1 MNKYM
6 KCRLLFLSL
15 LMLGITNAF
24 CQFNSTTDL
33 FDLAKMKSGVRN
45 RRISSYDRTGGN
57 NDRLVNIKPG
67 EKITIATIEG
77 AGVISHIWMTIAP
90 RFDKASRN
98 DIILRMYW
106 DGNTYPSVE
115 APIGPFFGQ
124 GWQEQYIFSSLP
136 LTAGPDKGSALASY
150 FTMPFAKGA
159 RIEIENQSGVELKAF
174 YFYIDYLEMKELPP
188 DMGRFHAWYN
198 HSLVRPKAE
207 QTEKNLTG
215 EDNYVFADIKG
226 KGKFVGIN
234 YYVHNP
240 SSSWYG
246 EGDDMFFIDGEKK
259 PSLLGTGTEDFF
271 NTSWCPKEVFM
282 HPYFGYARVSN
293 EVGWLGRAHAY
304 RFFITDP
311 IYFQSSLK
319 ATIEHGNANDRTLD
333 IATVA
338 YWYQD
343 KAAPLPVAPTKE
355 MRQPKPFIS
364 GADID
369 RWRKAW
375 REKMG
380 VDPGL
385 WGNEKN

>member
-1 MNKYM
+1 M
-6 KCRLLFLSL
+6 RTIRFQLLL
-15 LMLGITNAF
+15 LTALLLGITNGYS
-24 CQFNSTTDL
+24 QFNATTDL
-33 FDLAKMKSGVRN
+33 FDLAKMKSGVHN
-45 RRISSYDRTGGN
+45 RRISSYDKEGGN

-67 EKITIATIEG
+67 EKVTIANITG

-106 DGNTYPSVE
+106 DGNAYPSVE
-115 APIGPFFGQ
+115 SPIGPFFGQ
-124 GWQEQYIFSSLP
+124 GWQEQYIFSSMP
-136 LTAGPDKGSALASY
+136 LTAGPDKGSALTSY

-174 YFYIDYLEMKELPP
+174 YFYVDYLEMKEVPA

-198 HSLVRPKAE
+198 HSLTRPKQE
-207 QTEKNLTG
+207 QTGKNLTG
-215 EDNYVFADIKG
+215 DDNYVFAEIKG
-226 KGKFVGIN
+226 KGKFVGLN

-240 SSSWYG
+240 STNWYG

-282 HPYFGYARVSN
+282 HPYFGYARVDN
-293 EVGWLGRAHAY
+293 GLGWLGRAHAY

-311 IYFQSSLK
+311 IYFEKSLK
-319 ATIEHGNANDRTLD
+319 ATIEHGNANNLTLD

-343 KAAPLPVAPTKE
+343 KAEKLPLAPTKA

-364 GADID
+364 GSDIN
-369 RWRKAW
+369 RWRSAW
-375 REKMG
+375 KEKMG
-380 VDPGL
+380 DDPGL
-385 WGNEKN
+385 WGNEKQ